1 MEAKA
6 AHTNK
11 RSISQAVG
19 YIRTKT
25 QLKPHIA
32 LILGSGLG
40 DFADQVEQEC
50 VIRNAE
56 IPGYPPS
63 TVQGHAGKL
72 VLGHLRRNSSLS
84 KPLLVFQG
92 RVHFYESGSL
102 SPVYLPVQIAH
113 GLGCKI
119 LIVTNAAGGINRS
132 FQAGDLMLVR
142 DIINMTNLHPG
153 LSKSNRNPSRPTM
166 YFDSKLQNI
175 ARSAAMESGIQLQ
188 EGVYCW
194 LKGPS
199 YETAAEIKMFSA
211 LGADAVGMSTVPEI
225 VAAKELGMRVV
236 ALSLISNL
244 ATGISSQKLSHEEVT
259 ETANRIRQSF
269 TDFMR
274 NIVHRL

>member
-6 AHTNK
+6 AQTSK
-11 RSISQAVG
+11 RSVSQAIG

-40 DFADQVEQEC
+40 DFADRVEQEC

-102 SPVYLPVQIAH
+102 SPVYLPVQIAY

-119 LIVTNAAGGINRS
+119 LIVTNAAGGINRH

-153 LSKSNRNPSRPTM
+153 LSKSNPTPSRPTM
-166 YFDSKLQNI
+166 YFDTKLQDI
-175 ARSAAMESGIQLQ
+175 ARSAAVESGIQLQ

-199 YETAAEIKMFSA
+199 YETAAEIKMFFA

-225 VAAKELGMRVV
+225 VAAKELGLRVV

-244 ATGISSQKLSHEEVT
+244 ATGISPQKLSHEEVT
-259 ETANRIRQSF
+259 ETANRIRESF
-269 TDFMR
+269 TGFMR